1 MNAFLADL
9 SQFSAA
15 LDRSA
20 TLAEVV
26 GTLHVHQRF
35 VLAPESE
42 RDVLALLERPE
53 LDDAAKSQL
62 LLMGRLLNESRE
74 QGLER
79 AATLLTLRVLLVR
92 LAQARDTAARVQ
104 LMKER
109 ADVVQAAN
117 DDVLRA
123 ATHPKGSPPPSGEAF
138 AALRFLFAGCRQG
151 EEETTVREFEKL
163 AAQLDAQAAPAG
175 PPTGA
180 GAGAGRLAGH
190 WRHTEALSSR
200 EVSVVTDHH
209 LVMAPDGR
217 YQAWSHTVSAAAS
230 YEEKSPVEEGAWRL
244 EGDLLTLTAGGASE
258 RTHVAVDGEN
268 LLMKDWNSRRI
279 WERVR

>member
-15 LDRSA
+15 LDRSG
-20 TLAEVV
+20 TLAEVI

-35 VLAPESE
+35 VLDPDSE
-42 RDVLALLERPE
+42 RNLHLLLERPE

-79 AATLLTLRVLLVR
+79 AATLLALRVLLVR
-92 LAQARDTAARVQ
+92 LANARDTQARVQ

-109 ADVVQAAN
+109 ADVVEAA
-117 DDVLRA
+117 DEEVLRI
-123 ATHPKGSPPPSGEAF
+123 ATHPKGLPPPSAAAF
-138 AALRFLFAGCRQG
+138 AALRFLFAGCRG
-151 EEETTVREFEKL
+151 GDEEDTVREFEKL
-163 AAQLDAQAAPAG
+163 AARLDGPAPGSEAPVG
-175 PPTGA
+175 GA
-180 GAGAGRLAGH
+180 GTLPVAGH

-200 EVSVVTDHH
+200 EVSVVTDYH
-209 LVMAPDGR
+209 LVMASDGR

-230 YEEKSPVEEGAWRL
+230 YEEKSAIEQGSWRL
-244 EGDLLTLTAGGASE
+244 EGDLLTLTSAAASE
-258 RTHVAVDGEN
+258 RTRIAVEGEN